1 MHLSNVQAVASS
13 TGIGRHGISISGWR
27 RLESMTVELDLR
39 EKSRPQC
46 SRLLMSA
53 TSHGQ
58 RLAAIHKAGFLRGG
72 VQRGNLTLQGGTGK
86 LRRRL
91 LASRSSHGYEE
102 ARHLLDLACR
112 FSSGHCMAM
121 EALLLCDSA
130 GSLPG
135 PWLQQSQH
143 MHGGAAGHA
152 DTMTGTPVP
161 MQACADSPPEQ
172 HARAWRLQFQLSVW
186 DRFPGRSRPWPWLH
200 VDVCLPQTAPML
212 SGRTTVSSD
221 NFEKLKVWLKNS
233 FASVNA

>member
-1 MHLSNVQAVASS
+1 
-13 TGIGRHGISISGWR
+13 
-27 RLESMTVELDLR
+27 MTVELDLR

-121 EALLLCDSA
+121 EALLLSQQCCVILQA
-130 GSLPG
+130 VSLG
-135 PWLQQSQH
+135 LGFS
-143 MHGGAAGHA
+143 
-152 DTMTGTPVP
+152 
-161 MQACADSPPEQ
+161 
-172 HARAWRLQFQLSVW
+172 RASTCTEELR
-186 DRFPGRSRPWPWLH
+186 G
-200 VDVCLPQTAPML
+200 ML
-212 SGRTTVSSD
+212 TR
-221 NFEKLKVWLKNS
+221 
-233 FASVNA
+233 